1 MKVFYSAIDNS
12 FYPDELR
19 EQYVTAGS
27 WPDDAVEVSNKLF
40 QEFITAPAGKE
51 RKADTDGM
59 PRWVDVQPPSEIE
72 LIAQAEYKKTELMSQ
87 ANSEIAPLQ
96 DAVDLNM
103 ANADEVTALQ
113 TWKKYRV
120 LLNRVD
126 IDAAPEIDWPVAPE

>member
-19 EQYVTAGS
+19 EQYVTAGN
-27 WPDDAVEVSNKLF
+27 WPDDVVEVSNKLF

-51 RKADTDGM
+51 RKAGTDGM
-59 PRWVDVQPPSEIE
+59 PRWVDVQPPSKIE

-113 TWKKYRV
+113 SWKKYRV

>member
-1 MKVFYSAIDNS
+1 
-12 FYPDELR
+12 
-19 EQYVTAGS
+19 
-27 WPDDAVEVSNKLF
+27 EVSNKLF

-51 RKADTDGM
+51 RKAGADGM
-59 PRWVDVQPPSEIE
+59 PRWVDVQPPSKIE

-96 DAVDLNM
+96 DAADLNM

-113 TWKKYRV
+113 SWKKYRV

-126 IDAAPEIDWPVAPE
+126 IAAAPEIDWPVAPE

>member
-27 WPDDAVEVSNKLF
+27 WPDDVVEVSERVF

-51 RKADTDGM
+51 RKAGTDGM
-59 PRWVDVQPPSEIE
+59 PRWVDVQPPSKIE

-113 TWKKYRV
+113 SWKKYRV

>member
-19 EQYVTAGS
+19 EQYVTAGN

-51 RKADTDGM
+51 RKAGADGM
-59 PRWVDVQPPSEIE
+59 PCWVDVQPPSEIE

-113 TWKKYRV
+113 SWKKYRV